1 MDVLSTRVLIRPKDL
16 PTSRAFYR
24 DVLGL
29 AVYREF
35 GDPDNPAVVL
45 HAGNGLIEVSSHPNM
60 SPGTNVELWMQVRD
74 LTTEYDRLAAAG
86 VTILREPKREPWGLE
101 EMWIA
106 DPDGI
111 RIVLVEVPAE
121 HPMRRDTRLLP

>member
-1 MDVLSTRVLIRPKDL
+1 MDVLSTRVLIRPRDL
-16 PTSRAFYR
+16 RASRTFYR

-45 HAGNGLIEVSSHPNM
+45 HAGNGLIEVSDHGDVA
-60 SPGTNVELWMQVRD
+60 PGTNVELWMQVRD
-74 LTTEYDRLAAAG
+74 LAAEHDRLATVG
-86 VTILREPKREPWGLE
+86 VTILREPRREPWGLD

-111 RIVLVEVPAE
+111 HIVLVEVPAD
-121 HPMRRDTRLLP
+121 HPMRRDTRTLP